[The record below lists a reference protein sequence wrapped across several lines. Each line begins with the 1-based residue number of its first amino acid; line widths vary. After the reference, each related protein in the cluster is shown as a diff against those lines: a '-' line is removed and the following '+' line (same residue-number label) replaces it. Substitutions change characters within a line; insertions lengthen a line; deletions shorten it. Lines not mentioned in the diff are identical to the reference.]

1 MRVKGWSRV
10 SPVIREAT
18 EADLRGVL
26 ELYAQPGVDDGE
38 MLPLDEARRIFAK
51 FRAYPDYHL
60 YVAVHDDEIVG
71 TFAMAIM
78 DNLGHLGAR
87 SALVEDVAV
96 RPDQQGRGIGKQMM
110 LFAMDRARAA
120 GCYKLA
126 LSSNLKRDAAHAFYD
141 SLGFQRHGY
150 SFLVNFDGDEERTA
164 DEEQR

>member
-1 MRVKGWSRV
+1 MSTA
-10 SPVIREAT
+10 IREAI
-18 EADLRGVL
+18 EPDLPGIL
-26 ELYAQPGVDDGE
+26 ALYAQPGVDDGE
-38 MLPLDEARRIFAK
+38 MLPLDEARALFARFK
-51 FRAYPDYHL
+51 TYPDYRI
-60 YVAVHDDEIVG
+60 YVAVDGATIVG

-78 DNLGHLGAR
+78 DNLGHLGAP

-110 LFAMDRARAA
+110 RFAMERARAA
-120 GCYKLA
+120 RCYKLA

-150 SFLVNFDGDEERTA
+150 SFLMPLDGDEEHPA